1 MQRWLNFVSF
11 LYLISLNIAYAI
23 PIPDTNQNQNDDHQA
38 SFLVITDIHL
48 NHHSQHAMD
57 FAPKQ
62 TTINNDLDVATYE
75 QLIDKIRDDIQSGE
89 IDNPQF
95 IILLGDLAGHIRQ
108 SQQDVID
115 NERIVMTTMKAAF
128 PNTPI
133 FYNFGNND
141 SLTADYGLFL
151 SPDLKSAYR
160 SPLDLIKSVW
170 PHGLFLSTGKVCKY
184 HDTYPCLIKT
194 NTSNGYYSAYLKP
207 HFRLISLNSVMFS
220 PKQRGYTNLNILDQ
234 LQWLERQLKE
244 VEESHETA
252 LLVMHVPPGDN
263 IYKAYFW
270 SETAFWSYDEA
281 QKFNQL
287 IRDYRL
293 SITGI
298 LAAHTHKDEIK
309 LMGMGGAAIAGVY
322 LNPALSTSHG
332 NAPAVRSYVLNR
344 AENTSRW
351 DLSDYRTYFFTREG
365 NGAIGAHLLYRFQ
378 EYYCTKNET
387 KRMRD
392 CWDKVT
398 INKVKHYLSAG
409 NPSYQEDISEPQS
422 IHILSKN
429 TSLHAQV
436 RSWLR

>member
-1 MQRWLNFVSF
+1 MQRWLKFIS
-11 LYLISLNIAYAI
+11 LTCLISLNICYAV
-23 PIPDTNQNQNDDHQA
+23 PNPDTNQNDEHQA
-38 SFLVITDIHL
+38 SFLVISDIHL

-62 TTINNDLDVATYE
+62 ATINNDLDVATYE
-75 QLIDKIRDDIQSGE
+75 ELIDKIRDNIQSGE
-89 IDNPQF
+89 IDDPQF
-95 IILLGDLAGHIRQ
+95 IILLGDLAGHIRH
-108 SQQDVID
+108 SQQDVVN

-141 SLTADYGLFL
+141 SLTADYGLFR
-151 SPDLKSAYR
+151 SQDVKSEYR

-170 PHGLFLSTGKVCKY
+170 PQGLFLSTGKVCKY
-184 HDTYPCLIKT
+184 HHTYPCLIKT

-207 HFRLISLNSVMFS
+207 HFRLISLNTVMFS
-220 PKQRGYTNLNILDQ
+220 DKQRGYTNLNILDQ

-263 IYKAYFW
+263 IYKAHFW
-270 SETAFWSYDEA
+270 SETAFWTFDEA

-298 LAAHTHKDEIK
+298 LAAHTHKDEVK
-309 LMGMGGAAIAGVY
+309 LMGIGGVAIAGVY

-332 NAPAVRSYVLNR
+332 NAPAVRSYTLNR
-344 AENTSRW
+344 AENKLRW
-351 DLSDYRTYFFTREG
+351 DLSDYRTYFFKRNA
-365 NGAIGAHLLYRFQ
+365 NGDISSRLLYRFQ

-387 KRMRD
+387 KRMSD
-392 CWDKVT
+392 CWDKVS
-398 INKVKHYLSAG
+398 IDKVKHYLGAG
-409 NPSYQEDISEPQS
+409 NTSFQEGISEPQN
-422 IHILSKN
+422 IHILSKK
-429 TSLHAQV
+429 TSLHAQF
-436 RSWLR
+436 RTWLG

>member
-1 MQRWLNFVSF
+1 MRGWLKFII
-11 LYLISLNIAYAI
+11 LLCLISLNICYAV
-23 PIPDTNQNQNDDHQA
+23 PNPDTNQNDEHQA
-38 SFLVITDIHL
+38 SFLVISDIHL

-89 IDNPQF
+89 IEDPQF
-95 IILLGDLAGHIRQ
+95 IILLGDLAGHIRH
-108 SQQDVID
+108 SQQDVVN

-141 SLTADYGLFL
+141 SLTADYGLFR
-151 SPDLKSAYR
+151 SPDVKSEYR

-170 PHGLFLSTGKVCKY
+170 PQGLFLSTGKVCKY
-184 HDTYPCLIKT
+184 HHTYPCLIKT

-207 HFRLISLNSVMFS
+207 HFRLISLNTVMFS
-220 PKQRGYTNLNILDQ
+220 DKQRGYTNLNILDQ
-234 LQWLERQLKE
+234 LQWLEHQLKE

-263 IYKAYFW
+263 IYKAHFW
-270 SETAFWSYDEA
+270 SETAFWSYDEV

-298 LAAHTHKDEIK
+298 LAAHTHKDEVK
-309 LMGMGGAAIAGVY
+309 LMGMGGVAIAGVY

-344 AENTSRW
+344 AENTLRW
-351 DLSDYRTYFFTREG
+351 DLSDYRTYFFARNA
-365 NGAIGAHLLYRFQ
+365 NGAISSRLLYRFQ

-387 KRMRD
+387 KRMSD

-398 INKVKHYLSAG
+398 IDKVKHYLGAG
-409 NPSYQEDISEPQS
+409 NPSFQEEISEPQN
-422 IHILSKN
+422 IHILSKK
-429 TSLHAQV
+429 TSLHAQF
-436 RSWLR
+436 RTWLG

>member
-1 MQRWLNFVSF
+1 MQRWLKFIS
-11 LYLISLNIAYAI
+11 LTCLISLNICYAV
-23 PIPDTNQNQNDDHQA
+23 PNPDTNQNDEHQA
-38 SFLVITDIHL
+38 SFLVISDIHL

-62 TTINNDLDVATYE
+62 ATINNDLDVATYE
-75 QLIDKIRDDIQSGE
+75 ELIDKIRDNIQSGE
-89 IDNPQF
+89 IDDPQF
-95 IILLGDLAGHIRQ
+95 IILLGDLAGHIRH
-108 SQQDVID
+108 SQQDVVN

-141 SLTADYGLFL
+141 SLTADYGLFR
-151 SPDLKSAYR
+151 SQDVKSEYR

-170 PHGLFLSTGKVCKY
+170 PQGLFLSTGKVCKY
-184 HDTYPCLIKT
+184 HHTYPCLIKT

-207 HFRLISLNSVMFS
+207 HFRLISLNTVMFS
-220 PKQRGYTNLNILDQ
+220 DKQRGYTNLNILDQ

-263 IYKAYFW
+263 IYKAHFW
-270 SETAFWSYDEA
+270 SETAFWTFDEA

-298 LAAHTHKDEIK
+298 LAAHTHKDEVK
-309 LMGMGGAAIAGVY
+309 LMGIGGVAIAGVY

-332 NAPAVRSYVLNR
+332 NAPAVRSYTLNR
-344 AENTSRW
+344 AENKLRW
-351 DLSDYRTYFFTREG
+351 DLSDYRTYFFKRNA
-365 NGAIGAHLLYRFQ
+365 NG
-378 EYYCTKNET
+378 
-387 KRMRD
+387 
-392 CWDKVT
+392 
-398 INKVKHYLSAG
+398 
-409 NPSYQEDISEPQS
+409 DISS
-422 IHILSKN
+422 RL
-429 TSLHAQV
+429 L
-436 RSWLR
+436 